1 MSTSWPCRLSEP
13 DLSTQIVP
21 NELAGIRAVGAVCE
35 AATLKPGPAQDRKQ
49 GRTVKFIVKD
59 LDGKDVDDG
68 VASETLDP
76 R

>member
-1 MSTSWPCRLSEP
+1 
-13 DLSTQIVP
+13 
-21 NELAGIRAVGAVCE
+21 VCE